1 MKTNDFCEKVEELGF
16 RTTHVN
22 KYIYIENRMV
32 DTCAMV
38 NEYNCY
44 EVNTDME
51 DFYELEEETKKELFK
66 LLAEYSSTP
75 IKERKEEK
83 RYYVKHKFL
92 MNETSSFYL
101 NYKPEEKK
109 YVLSGSLETDD
120 YKTKFTKQE
129 IEEIKKK
136 FNTSLDD
143 FEIEEAD
150 VF

>member
-1 MKTNDFCEKVEELGF
+1 MKTKEFCEKVEKLGF

-22 KYIYIENRMV
+22 AYIYIENRMV

-51 DFYELEEETKKELFK
+51 DFYELEEETKKELFN
-66 LLAEYSSTP
+66 LLVEYSSTP
-75 IKERKEEK
+75 IKERKAKK

-92 MNETSSFYL
+92 MNATSSFYL
-101 NYKPEEKK
+101 NYKTEDKK

-136 FNTSLDD
+136 FNTSLDG
-143 FEIEEAD
+143 FEIVEAD

>member
-1 MKTNDFCEKVEELGF
+1 MKTKEFCEKVEELGF

-22 KYIYIENRMV
+22 AYIYIENRMV

-51 DFYELEEETKKELFK
+51 DFYELEEETKKELFN
-66 LLAEYSSTP
+66 LLVEYSSTP
-75 IKERKEEK
+75 IKERKAKK

-92 MNETSSFYL
+92 MNVTGSFYL

-129 IEEIKKK
+129 IEEIKQK